1 MLFTWPLLSQAC
13 LMLFSPCAYFKADFL
28 VQVLVCVR
36 WWFLCWAP
44 SLATPVTWAASFLES
59 SALKITH
66 QLLSVGYTFQP
77 LVSRVRKALWKDL
90 FWNGIIMTS
99 SGQVATSLL
108 TCTDGDSFSSQIQ
121 FFSTQTSLTF
131 SSMIVVL
138 WPFNHKLVKLS
149 LKISLNNLE
158 RRECDSLSGLWF
170 LMPSQHRNFPNHYL
184 TKSCPNLIQPFNILS
199 WWRVAGK
206 RLKIM

>member
-1 MLFTWPLLSQAC
+1 MEVKFLSCFYQTGWRRLDIKVTGILMLFTWPLLSQAC

-77 LVSRVRKALWKDL
+77 LGSRVRKALWKDL

-158 RRECDSLSGLWF
+158 RRE
-170 LMPSQHRNFPNHYL
+170 L
-184 TKSCPNLIQPFNILS
+184 TP
-199 WWRVAGK
+199 
-206 RLKIM
+206 